1 MSVLVTYVTRYG
13 ATRQVA
19 QQVAAVLAV
28 DGQEVRVR
36 AATAVGTLEPYDA
49 VVLGVGRGAR
59 GWMGDGLTFVERH
72 ADALRRLPVWLFS
85 CGPLVHGAVPADSD
99 LQRVAGLV
107 GARSARSFGG
117 ALEVRRL
124 DPVDRTRRLL
134 TPPHHRAAAGD
145 YRDWGDIEQW
155 ARALSTDLAR
165 AVERSDVRHH
175 VGGDQA

>member
-13 ATRQVA
+13 ATRQIA
-19 QQVAAVLAV
+19 QRVAAVLAV

-36 AATAVGTLEPYDA
+36 PATAVGTLDPHEA
-49 VVLGVGRGAR
+49 VVLGVARGHR
-59 GWMGDGLTFVERH
+59 GWMSDALMFVERH
-72 ADALRRLPVWLFS
+72 ADALRERPVWLFS
-85 CGPLVHGAVPADSD
+85 CGPLVHGGVPVDPD

-107 GARSARSFGG
+107 GARSARSFAG

-145 YRDWGDIEQW
+145 YRDWDDIERW
-155 ARALSTDLAR
+155 ARALSADLSR
-165 AVERSDVRHH
+165 AVARSDVRQH